1 MSKLKTATL
10 VKRRYN
16 ERLKGFNEALAVSQ
30 GAVRAHSGRLFED
43 MVVDVSDS
51 VGALAI
57 KGDDDMLHPVIG
69 DHTKNLQ
76 VDKHIFRNGTRHTF
90 VECKTYLDASFL
102 TRAVLNFMEINT
114 TLDNADVEFGILAG
128 QNAVADDTL
137 DYYIA
142 LLKHYTG
149 KTMRVWFVNDVKKRV
164 SSKPIAEER
173 FGLDMAEVQ
182 SFIDFLSE

>member
-1 MSKLKTATL
+1 MGKMKTVTL

-16 ERLKGFNEALAVSQ
+16 ERLKGFDKALAVSQ

-43 MVVDVSDS
+43 MVVDVADS

-57 KGDDDMLHPVIG
+57 KGDDDMLHPTIG
-69 DHTKNLQ
+69 DNTKNLQ
-76 VDKHIFRNGTRHTF
+76 VDKHIFRDGKRHSF

-114 TLDNADVEFGILAG
+114 TLENADVEFGILAG
-128 QNAVADDTL
+128 QNAVADETL

-149 KTMRVWFVNDVKKRV
+149 KTMRVWFVNDVKKRT
-164 SSKPIAEER
+164 SANPIATAR
-173 FGLDMAEVQ
+173 FGLDTDEVQ
-182 SFIDFLSE
+182 SFIDFLSD

>member
-1 MSKLKTATL
+1 MSKVKTATL

-16 ERLKGFNEALAVSQ
+16 ERLKGFDKALAVSQ

-43 MVVDVSDS
+43 MVVDVADS

-57 KGDDDMLHPVIG
+57 KGDDDMLHPTIG

-76 VDKHIFRNGTRHTF
+76 VDKHIFRDGERHSF

-128 QNAVADDTL
+128 QNAVADETL

-164 SSKPIAEER
+164 SSKPIAEAR
-173 FGLDMAEVQ
+173 FGLDPVEVQ